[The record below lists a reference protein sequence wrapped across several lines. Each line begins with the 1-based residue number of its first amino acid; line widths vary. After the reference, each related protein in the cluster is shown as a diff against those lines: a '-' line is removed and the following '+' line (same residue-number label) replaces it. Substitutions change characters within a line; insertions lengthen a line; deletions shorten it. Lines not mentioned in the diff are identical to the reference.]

1 MNIKV
6 LNSLFFDEG
15 SAIALI
21 KKLAPVCLF
30 VELFIGLNNVYYK
43 KSY

>member
-21 KKLAPVCLF
+21 IKISTCLF
-30 VELFIGLNNVYYK
+30 ICRAVYWIK
-43 KSY
+43 